1 MPGKKTIPER
11 FTIGDSVR
19 VKAGVAD
26 PDYPDIPIGGW
37 SGQITEIQAGDPPT
51 CLVRWSQQ
59 TLENMHPVYRNRCER
74 DGLDV
79 KNMWLALSEIEPNAD
94 QRAEM
99 EQPTAI
105 QTKPLN
111 MKDEDDRIRAV
122 FGLTHDDLIPDVTE
136 DTLRIYRDYLAENVS
151 FPFEAEGKPSPRR
164 FSSRR
169 QTITVV
175 GLGSLDEDERLD
187 EHHGLICEIK
197 IDRKKGDAPLA
208 DLEVSKRGPEWQLIK
223 DYRYWFSNWK

>member
-11 FTIGDSVR
+11 FSIGDSVR

-74 DGLDV
+74 DGLDI

-122 FGLTHDDLIPDVTE
+122 FGFTHDGLIPDVSE
-136 DTLRIYRDYLAENVS
+136 DTLRIYRDYLAEKLS
-151 FPFEAEGKPSPRR
+151 FPFEAEGKLNPRR
-164 FSSRR
+164 FCSRR
-169 QTITVV
+169 QTVTVV
-175 GLGSLDEDERLD
+175 AAIPGELTKLAFHRVFGDFDLLAFRDPRQSRRSTWRTGSE
-187 EHHGLICEIK
+187 
-197 IDRKKGDAPLA
+197 AA
-208 DLEVSKRGPEWQLIK
+208 
-223 DYRYWFSNWK
+223 